1 MAISR
6 CDFRLLSE
14 LGRRET
20 IDLLDD
26 MNQLG
31 FRESTRS
38 GLVVCDGRLGDT
50 GSKEKIVAAA
60 EKEVLQVPKHYERG
74 VITEQERYN
83 KVLDTWTHARE
94 SITKE
99 MMAAMEDRSSWR

>member
-1 MAISR
+1 
-6 CDFRLLSE
+6 
-14 LGRRET
+14 
-20 IDLLDD
+20 

-38 GLVVCDGRLGDT
+38 GLSFATDDLVTPD
-50 GSKEKIVAAA
+50 SKEKIVAEA
-60 EKEVLQVPKHYERG
+60 EKEVLKFRKHYERG

-99 MMAAMEDRSSWR
+99 MMSAMEADDRGGWVM